1 MFFITY
7 TAVSYSRLTYH
18 SCNTPPHSIPPCPCP
33 LSSLAGVPRQHRGEI
48 WKFLSE
54 QYLLRQTVPSRPPA
68 NHTPYKELLKQ
79 LTSQQHA
86 ILIDLGNLDTHAHSP
101 AHIFF
106 RCLVMKLFCYMEKTL
121 NHEGMYSPPC
131 AHTDSFSSHECMF
144 WCLSHMYIHIT
155 KTFNMRRYKTN
166 LNWSLLRSEWIFI
179 HNCYW
184 R

>member
-1 MFFITY
+1 MFFTTY
-7 TAVSYSRLTYH
+7 TAAGYSRLTCRTTVAVLH
-18 SCNTPPHSIPPCPCP
+18 PAQSRPCPCP
-33 LSSLAGVPRQHRGEI
+33 LSSPAGVPRQHRGEI

-86 ILIDLGNLDTHAHSP
+86 ILIDLGNSDTHTFTCTH
-101 AHIFF
+101 FF
-106 RCLVMKLFCYMEKTL
+106 RWSVMKLFCYMEKKPWAWRNVQSTMCSNGL
-121 NHEGMYSPPC
+121 IFLPWVYV
-131 AHTDSFSSHECMF
+131 
-144 WCLSHMYIHIT
+144 
-155 KTFNMRRYKTN
+155 TN
-166 LNWSLLRSEWIFI
+166 LNLSLLRSKWIFI